1 MGKKFNREEF
11 EHQLKKEHPKVIEKA
26 YLLANG
32 MIEVHGYSKEKAF
45 KEALTIARTWLENGE
60 QYPTKKDW

>member
-1 MGKKFNREEF
+1 MGKKFNRKEF
-11 EHQLKKEHPKVIEKA
+11 DHQLKKEHPKVIDKA

-45 KEALTIARTWLENGE
+45 REALTIARSWLENGE
-60 QYPTKKDW
+60 KYQVRNDW

>member
-1 MGKKFNREEF
+1 MGKKFNRAEF
-11 EHQLKKEHPKVIEKA
+11 EDQLKKEHPKVIDKA

-45 KEALTIARTWLENGE
+45 GEALAIARTWLENGE
-60 QYPTKKDW
+60 QYSTKKDW

>member
-11 EHQLKKEHPKVIEKA
+11 KHELKKEHPKVIEKA

-45 KEALTIARTWLENGE
+45 KEALTIARVWLENGE
-60 QYPTKKDW
+60 QYRIKKDW